1 MLADVSTQVN
11 PPGKFIVIYGSNNLG
26 KSTQTGLLE
35 ARLIKEFSN
44 RRILR
49 IKFARYDLEPTGPL
63 LNAILREGKT
73 IRDSNTGAERP
84 YSDLEMQTI
93 FAQNRRDYQATLDSD
108 LAMGTVVV
116 AEDYTGTGIAWGLT
130 RGLSLEILEKINAN
144 LRLPDLAI
152 MLDADKR
159 FASGIEQGHRHES
172 AGEELWLKNRDIHHQ
187 LAGLYNWRIIRAD
200 QPVDAVHEQIWAQVN
215 KLIRN

>member
-1 MLADVSTQVN
+1 MADVSTQVN

-84 YSDLEMQTI
+84 YSCLLYT
-93 FAQNRRDYQATLDSD
+93 SD
-108 LAMGTVVV
+108 A
-116 AEDYTGTGIAWGLT
+116 
-130 RGLSLEILEKINAN
+130 
-144 LRLPDLAI
+144 
-152 MLDADKR
+152 AD
-159 FASGIEQGHRHES
+159 E
-172 AGEELWLKNRDIHHQ
+172 
-187 LAGLYNWRIIRAD
+187 
-200 QPVDAVHEQIWAQVN
+200 
-215 KLIRN
+215 